1 MTTSVRSYYRIDTGD
16 GNELSDGIQQRVV
29 AERAAQERADRR
41 GETVYLSG
49 PDCEDEPVWP
59 RATVTVHPGKPT
71 THDVPGGIDHD
82 VTVRFGARGVAGGI
96 TLVDGRPYGDTIDT
110 WVGGPLEK
118 WLRGLPESSRRAVVE
133 SLAAG
138 EGSEEIEVRS

>member
-1 MTTSVRSYYRIDTGD
+1 MTHTYYRIDTGD
-16 GNELSDGIQQRVV
+16 GGELCDGIQQRVV
-29 AERAAQERADRR
+29 AERAAQEHADRL

-49 PDCEDEPVWP
+49 PDCEDEPVSP
-59 RATVTVHPGKPT
+59 RATVTVHPGRPT

-82 VTVRFGARGVAGGI
+82 VTVTAPRGIVIQGGI
-96 TLVDGRPYGDTIDT
+96 TLVDGKPYGDTIDT
-110 WVGGPLEK
+110 WVGGQLER
-118 WLRGLPESSRRAVVE
+118 WLRDLPESTRRAVVE